1 MKTINITIKETGKK
15 ISLLYDK
22 EKNIFQFQ
30 YENFLSQNPVHYKN
44 DKYKMF
50 LSIKKDYVTASF
62 LNDISLIDY
71 ISIDND
77 QKITEIRL
85 NSYFLRKISATI
97 KDQKT
102 FIEQFT
108 DMNQLLTYF
117 DSEVEMVLLQY
128 DYLER
133 LNMSE
138 AITEIKSFLKFYNS
152 NNLLKEYN
160 FEKIKKVVLEKEKR
174 DVYLLLKDLK

>member
-15 ISLLYDK
+15 IILFYNK
-22 EKNIFQFQ
+22 EKKIFQFQ
-30 YENFLSQNPVHYKN
+30 YGNFLSQNPVHYKN
-44 DKYKMF
+44 EKYKMF

-71 ISIDND
+71 ISINNN

-85 NSYFLRKISATI
+85 NSYFLKKISATI

-102 FIEQFT
+102 FIEQFK
-108 DMNQLLTYF
+108 DINQLLTYF
-117 DSEVEMVLLQY
+117 DSDVEMVLLQY

-138 AITEIKSFLKFYNS
+138 AITEIKEFFNFYNS
-152 NNLLKEYN
+152 NNMLKEEN
-160 FEKIKKVVLEKEKR
+160 FEKIKEVTLEKEEK
-174 DVYLLLKDLK
+174 DLYLLLKALK